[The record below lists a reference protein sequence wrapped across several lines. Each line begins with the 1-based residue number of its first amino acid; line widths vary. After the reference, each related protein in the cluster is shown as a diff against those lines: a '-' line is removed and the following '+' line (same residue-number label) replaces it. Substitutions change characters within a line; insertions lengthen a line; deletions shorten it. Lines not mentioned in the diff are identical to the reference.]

1 MFAWLDIMRPN
12 LPLSRLVYYAI
23 KPAQHVMDLYLIIVL
38 VVTKVYSERFQ
49 SICVNALMGITKIIQ
64 WHVNYAIKT
73 A

>member
-23 KPAQHVMDLYLIIVL
+23 KPARHVMDPNLTIVL
-38 VVTKVYSERFQ
+38 DVTKVHSEPFQ
-49 SICVNALMGITKIIQ
+49 LICVNAWMVITKMIQ